1 MALSN
6 GSSIIFLFLIINV
19 IVQSAPVPNNEEFC
33 SKREQFTRTAK
44 DLKNLVLKMMDVSKP
59 ILHMYSHV
67 CIAMYIYRLII
78 YFAGTQCYDTPY

>member
-33 SKREQFTRTAK
+33 SKREQFTSTAK
-44 DLKNLVLKMMDVSKP
+44 DLKNLALEMMDVSKP
-59 ILHMYSHV
+59 ILYMYIHV
-67 CIAMYIYRLII
+67 YIAMFIYRLII
-78 YFAGTQCYDTPY
+78 YFVGTQCCGTPY